1 MKVITYNVHSCLD
14 MQGKNSLSRIVELIK
29 KEKPA
34 IVGLNEIETYSP
46 RTRFANQPKRLA
58 GARDMVF
65 CYGPTLKLGP
75 LKFFGN
81 AVLSRYPIFE
91 SRNIPLPGN
100 REPRCCLRTRLST
113 PVGGITVLSTHLGL
127 DRSERAVQIA
137 ELKRIVKAEKDQVIL
152 MGDFNCGTDQLA
164 PLYEILTD
172 TGQLFGSTPTYQYD
186 NPTDRID
193 YILISPQITCL
204 NLSSP
209 FSDASD
215 HLPVMA
221 ELELLKPIESVRD

>member
-1 MKVITYNVHSCLD
+1 MKVMTYNVHSCID
-14 MQGKNSLSRIVELIK
+14 MQRKNSLSRIVDLIK
-29 KEKPA
+29 KERPA

-46 RTRFANQPKRLA
+46 RTRFTNQPKILA

-75 LKFFGN
+75 LNFFGN

-91 SRNIPLPGN
+91 SKNIPLPSN
-100 REPRCCLRTRLST
+100 RKPRCCLRTRLST
-113 PVGGITVLSTHLGL
+113 PNGRLTVLSTHLGL

-164 PLYEILTD
+164 PLDELLTD
-172 TGQLFGSTPTYQYD
+172 TGEPFGSRPTYPYD

-193 YILISPQITCL
+193 YILVSPEITCTRL
-204 NLSSP
+204 GSL

-221 ELELLKPIESVRD
+221 ELELLKPTESVPD

>member
-1 MKVITYNVHSCLD
+1 MTS
-14 MQGKNSLSRIVELIK
+14 G
-29 KEKPA
+29 PA
-34 IVGLNEIETYSP
+34 IVGLNEIETFSP

-65 CYGPTLKLGP
+65 CCGL
-75 LKFFGN
+75 
-81 AVLSRYPIFE
+81 
-91 SRNIPLPGN
+91 
-100 REPRCCLRTRLST
+100 
-113 PVGGITVLSTHLGL
+113 TVLSTHLGL

-164 PLYEILTD
+164 PLDELLTD
-172 TGQLFGSTPTYQYD
+172 TGELFGSRPTYPDD

-193 YILISPQITCL
+193 YILISPQIICL
-204 NLSSP
+204 DLSSP